1 MTKMLTTRPWTR
13 ARSNNQKNSR
23 RVIATGL
30 CPNYCLFRLRIR
42 AHMTAAVHGS
52 SRWDGSGTAPGR
64 LRG

>member
-30 CPNYCLFRLRIR
+30 CPNYCLIRLRIR

-52 SRWDGSGTAPGR
+52 SR
-64 LRG
+64 